1 MKIEG
6 SIEEVIFRNPDNGYS
21 VIVLDRGGVPLTCV
35 GIFGNIIE
43 GEYVELVG
51 EMVNNEKYG
60 RQFAVKSVKSSRP
73 NTLEGIE
80 RYLSS
85 GLIRGIGP
93 VTAHSIVEKF
103 KLDTLDIIEFA
114 PNRLAEVRGVSPSK
128 AQAISEAFNEIKNMQ
143 KAVMF
148 LQEYDIS
155 THMAVKIFNT
165 YQDRTIDIVSFNP
178 YKLIEDIDG
187 VGFLTADKIAKSMGI
202 ASNSEFRIRAGILHI
217 LKDSSEKSGNTCLPI
232 ARLQEESKRL
242 LDIDEYDMLYKS
254 AIDSLIIDGSVKAL
268 QKGKIAVI
276 MLSKFYF
283 LEQSIA
289 KNINLLLIGDNGIDN
304 NIDEEIQTF
313 QEINKITF
321 HEDQLKAIKTAIKE
335 NVSIITGGPG
345 TGKTTIV
352 KCILYLLRKF
362 TNKISL
368 LAPTGR
374 AAKRLSESCNWEAS
388 TIHRALEVNF
398 KDEKSSLFFYNEKNK
413 LPVKVVILD
422 EVSMVDVQLMSSLL
436 KALPKDCKLILVGD
450 KDQLPS
456 VGAGNVLHDL
466 LKSEIVSSVCLTQ
479 IYRQDEK
486 SLIVKNAHAI
496 NNGEMPDL
504 SNRSN
509 DFFFENQKD
518 SDSVLQTVVELVT
531 NRLPN
536 YLNIDPTSIQVLA
549 PMKTGVCGVNNLN
562 RKLQELINPQ
572 SFSKREINLEVN
584 CYREGDKVMQIVN
597 NYDIEWQRN
606 NGMYVEKG
614 KGVFNGDV
622 GYIEQISQAGEIK
635 VRFDDDRVCVYPRSD
650 IFELTVAYATT
661 IHKSQGSE
669 FDAVVIPLVAGSPQI
684 LTRNLLYTAVTR
696 AKKMVVLVGTKY
708 NVLRMVNNNYTAMR
722 YSMLTELIIEQKK
735 NTEFLFK

>member
-6 SIEEVIFRNPDNGYS
+6 SIDEIIFRNPDNGYS

-51 EMVNNEKYG
+51 DMVNNEKYG
-60 RQFAVKSVKSSRP
+60 RQFAVKNVKSSKP

-85 GLIRGIGP
+85 GLIKGIGP

-103 KLDTLDIIEFA
+103 KLDTLDIIEYA
-114 PNRLAEVRGVSPSK
+114 PERLAEVKGVSSVK
-128 AQAISEAFNEIKNMQ
+128 AQMISEAFNEIKNMQ

-155 THMAVKIFNT
+155 THMAVKIFNI
-165 YQDRTIDIVSFNP
+165 YQERTIDIVSFNP
-178 YKLIEDIDG
+178 YKLIEDIEG

-217 LKDSSEKSGNTCLPI
+217 LRDSSDKSGNTCLPI
-232 ARLQEESKRL
+232 ARLQDESCKLLNIQEYERL
-242 LDIDEYDMLYKS
+242 FKS
-254 AIDSLIIDGSVKAL
+254 AIDSLIIDGSVKVL
-268 QKGKIAVI
+268 QKGNNAVVMI
-276 MLSKFYF
+276 SKYYY
-283 LEQSIA
+283 LEQSVA
-289 KNINLLLIGDNGIDN
+289 KNINMLLLGDKTIDN
-304 NIDEEIQTF
+304 NIDEDIKLF
-313 QEINKITF
+313 QESNNINF
-321 HEDQLKAIKTAIKE
+321 HEDQLKAIKMAIEE

-352 KCILYLLRKF
+352 KCILNVLKKY
-362 TNKISL
+362 TNKIYL

-374 AAKRLSESCNWEAS
+374 AAKRLSESCGWEAS

-398 KDEKSSLFFYNEKNK
+398 KDEKNSLFFYNEKNK
-413 LPVKVVILD
+413 LPAKVIILD
-422 EVSMVDVQLMSSLL
+422 EVSMVDIQLMANLL
-436 KALPKDCKLILVGD
+436 KALSKDCKLILVGD

-466 LKSEIVSSVCLTQ
+466 LKSEIISSVCLTQ

-496 NNGEMPDL
+496 NNGQMPDL
-504 SNRSN
+504 SNKSI

-518 SDSVLQTVVELVT
+518 SESVLQTVVELVT
-531 NRLPN
+531 DRLPN
-536 YLNIDPTSIQVLA
+536 YLKIDSTAIQVLA

-562 RKLQELINPQ
+562 RKLQEILNPQ
-572 SFSKREINLEVN
+572 SFAKREINLEVN

-597 NYDIEWQRN
+597 NYDIEWERY
-606 NGMYVEKG
+606 NGMFTEKG

-622 GYIEQISQAGEIK
+622 GYIEEISQAGEIK
-635 VRFDDDRVCVYPRSD
+635 VRFDDDRVSVYPRSD

-722 YSMLTELIIEQKK
+722 YSMLTEFLKEQKK

>member
-6 SIEEVIFRNPDNGYS
+6 SIEEVVFRNPDNGYS
-21 VIVLDRGGVPLTCV
+21 VIVLDRSGVPLTCV

-43 GEYVELVG
+43 GEYVELIG
-51 EMVNNEKYG
+51 DMVNNEKYG

-93 VTAHSIVEKF
+93 VTAHLIVEKF

-114 PNRLAEVRGVSPSK
+114 PERLAEVKGVSTTK

-202 ASNSEFRIRAGILHI
+202 AGNSEFRIRAGILHI

-232 ARLQEESKRL
+232 TRLKEESKKL
-242 LDIDEYDMLYKS
+242 LNIEDYEMLYKS

-268 QKGKIAVI
+268 QKNKIAVI
-276 MLSKFYF
+276 MLSKFYY

-304 NIDEEIQTF
+304 DIDEEINTF
-313 QEINKITF
+313 QQLNKITF

-352 KCILYLLRKF
+352 KCILYLLKRY
-362 TNKISL
+362 TSKICL

-398 KDEKSSLFFYNEKNK
+398 KDEKNSLFFYNEKNK
-413 LPVKVVILD
+413 LPAKVVILD

-436 KALPKDCKLILVGD
+436 KALSKDCKLILVGD

-466 LKSEIVSSVCLTQ
+466 LKSEIIKSVCLTQ

-504 SNRSN
+504 SNKSN

-536 YLNIDPTSIQVLA
+536 YLNVDPTSIQVLA

-562 RKLQELINPQ
+562 RKLQELLNPQ
-572 SFSKREINLEVN
+572 SFAKREINLEIN

-597 NYDIEWQRN
+597 NYDIEWQRK
-606 NGMYVEKG
+606 NGMLVEKG

-622 GYIEQISQAGEIK
+622 GYIEEISQAGEIK
-635 VRFDDDRVCVYPRSD
+635 VKFDDDRVCVYPRSD